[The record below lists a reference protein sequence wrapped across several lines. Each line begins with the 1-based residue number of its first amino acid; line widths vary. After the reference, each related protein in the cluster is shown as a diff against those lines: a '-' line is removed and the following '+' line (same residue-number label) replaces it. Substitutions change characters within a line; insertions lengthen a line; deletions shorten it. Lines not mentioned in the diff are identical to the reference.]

1 MKEKKVNVAIY
12 GSGIAGLTAAVTLL
26 EHGVR
31 DVCVFEKRPFQGGAI
46 SNTPM
51 CFLAVKNDERYQD
64 RAFKIHAEY
73 TQFSGNMVAARAW
86 INNSYRIPAFVESLG
101 LEKPEC
107 VETPYEDIGRTD
119 GYTGGFPFGMNLGD
133 TYILKGR
140 GVGHG
145 AALICLRAVQKIRKL
160 GGEVIFNTSLIEL
173 IKEEQKVTGAIVK
186 EKNVGTYQVIANDVI
201 VATGGIGNAAP
212 EMLKE
217 ETGYIYTDR
226 EMSDGGNFFCNS
238 FFNDQ
243 MTGDGL
249 KAVWKI
255 GGKKSPIL
263 GCGRHLAYPGI
274 VNHVAWLVKNQLSTI
289 MEQPYLVVNQKG
301 KRFIDEGENRRSANM
316 AAAMRQQPGRIAY
329 LIFDDDTMDHLEAEG
344 TEYFYMIFPSVK
356 IENGREQFR
365 KVIEEDHNKHIYV
378 APTLENL
385 AEQTGIDKE
394 TLLETVQWY
403 NELCDKGHDDDFAK
417 DPAYMRPV
425 RKANFYC
432 MKFVNV
438 NYSQIGGITV
448 DEKCHVLDR
457 EMNPIG
463 HLYAAGD
470 SAASVI
476 YGPHTP
482 NVTSISSVAYTQG
495 MICADNIAKEQH
507 VK

>member
-1 MKEKKVNVAIY
+1 
-12 GSGIAGLTAAVTLL
+12 
-26 EHGVR
+26 
-31 DVCVFEKRPFQGGAI
+31 
-46 SNTPM
+46 
-51 CFLAVKNDERYQD
+51 
-64 RAFKIHAEY
+64 
-73 TQFSGNMVAARAW
+73 
-86 INNSYRIPAFVESLG
+86 
-101 LEKPEC
+101 
-107 VETPYEDIGRTD
+107 
-119 GYTGGFPFGMNLGD
+119 
-133 TYILKGR
+133 
-140 GVGHG
+140 
-145 AALICLRAVQKIRKL
+145 
-160 GGEVIFNTSLIEL
+160 
-173 IKEEQKVTGAIVK
+173 
-186 EKNVGTYQVIANDVI
+186 
-201 VATGGIGNAAP
+201 
-212 EMLKE
+212 
-217 ETGYIYTDR
+217 
-226 EMSDGGNFFCNS
+226 MSDGGNFFCNS